1 MIVGMGIDL
10 VDIDG
15 FRARLAGSPGEALI
29 AELFLPGEIAYAKTQ
44 ARPWETYAARF
55 AAKEAA
61 FKALGAGLAQGLRWH
76 EVEVV
81 RAESGAVALELRGAA
96 RARAD
101 EKNVGG
107 CRVSLSHSR
116 AVALAVVVMQNEQEG
131 FRVSNIGSYEQRLK
145 DFDWNEARKVLDWRE
160 GELQNIGHMCSDRIC
175 ARGHAGKTALIWEG
189 FGGGEAAYTFDDVR
203 VLSNGFA
210 GMLRDQGVEPG
221 DRVCL
226 FMDKI
231 PALYI
236 SFLGVLKM
244 GGIAQPLFSAFG
256 DDSLEVRLASAETRA
271 ILTTGKHVKKVRK
284 ILDKLPALERV
295 IVVEGNPDKLKDGE
309 VFYDMEAGRSEDFA
323 CFRSGPETPSV
334 LHYTSGT
341 TGQPKGAQHVHDS
354 IWGQA
359 LTAHWVLDLRDDDIY
374 WCTADPGWVT
384 GTSYGIIGPWALG
397 VTQCVLDSGFTSAR
411 WYQFI
416 QDNRITVWY
425 SAPTAIRS
433 LMRDGKETVD
443 KYDLSS
449 LRHLC
454 SVGEPLNAEAVVWSE
469 EVFGKP
475 FLDTFWQTE
484 TGAMMITNYPGL
496 KIKPGSMG
504 KPFPG
509 ITAAVLDLETH
520 EPLTEPGKVGL
531 IAFRPGWPA
540 MFREYRNQHDVYRSK
555 FVGAAP
561 DATPDQLRTDGGL
574 WYVSG
579 DRASIDPDGYF
590 WFVGRDDDVINTGG
604 HLVGPFEVESALI
617 EHEAI
622 AEAAVV
628 GKPDEV
634 NMEVVKAF
642 VTLNPGFDFDDML
655 ELDVMNFIRKSLSPL
670 AMPQEI
676 EVMEKLPKTRS
687 GKILRRY
694 LRALEWGEEV
704 GDLSTLEDD

>member
-1 MIVGMGIDL
+1 M
-10 VDIDG
+10 
-15 FRARLAGSPGEALI
+15 
-29 AELFLPGEIAYAKTQ
+29 
-44 ARPWETYAARF
+44 
-55 AAKEAA
+55 
-61 FKALGAGLAQGLRWH
+61 
-76 EVEVV
+76 
-81 RAESGAVALELRGAA
+81 
-96 RARAD
+96 
-101 EKNVGG
+101 
-107 CRVSLSHSR
+107 
-116 AVALAVVVMQNEQEG
+116 
-131 FRVSNIGSYEQRLK
+131 SNIGSYEQRLQ
-145 DFDWNEARKVLDWRE
+145 DFDWNEAKKVLGWQE

-175 ARGHAGKTALIWEG
+175 ARGHADKTALIWEG
-189 FGGGEAAYTFDDVR
+189 FGDAKARYTFDDAR

-210 GMLRDQGVEPG
+210 KLLQDRGVEAG

-226 FMDKI
+226 FMDKV
-231 PALYI
+231 PALYF

-271 ILTTGKHVKKVRK
+271 ILTTQKHVKKVRK
-284 ILDKLPALERV
+284 ILDKLPALETI
-295 IVVEGNPDKLKDGE
+295 IVVEGNPAKLKDGE
-309 VFYDMEAGRSEDFA
+309 IFFDMEEHRVDDYR
-323 CFRSGPETPSV
+323 CYKSGPDTPSV

-341 TGQPKGAQHVHDS
+341 TGQPKGAQHAHDS
-354 IWGQA
+354 VWGQA
-359 LTAHWVLDLRDDDIY
+359 LTAHWVLDLRDDDVY

-384 GTSYGIIGPWALG
+384 GTSYGIIGPWVLG
-397 VTQCVLDSGFTSAR
+397 VTQCVLDSGFTAAR
-411 WYQFI
+411 WYKFI
-416 QDNRITVWY
+416 QDNKVTVWY

-433 LMRDGKETVD
+433 LMRDGDELVKRH
-443 KYDLSS
+443 DLSS
-449 LRHLC
+449 LRHLA
-454 SVGEPLNAEAVVWSE
+454 SVGEPLNAEAVVWGE

-484 TGAMMITNYPGL
+484 TGAMMITNYPGM
-496 KIKPGSMG
+496 KVKPGSMG

-509 ITAAVLDLETH
+509 ITAAVLDLKTNV
-520 EPLTEPGKVGL
+520 PVDEPGTVGL
-531 IAFRPGWPA
+531 IAFRPDWPA

-555 FVGAAP
+555 FVGAAD
-561 DATPDQLRTDGGL
+561 DATPDQLRGDGDL

-579 DRASIDPDGYF
+579 DRASIDADGYY

-604 HLVGPFEVESALI
+604 HLVGPFEIESALI

-642 VTLNPGFDFDDML
+642 VTLHKGFEFDDKL

-694 LRALEWGEEV
+694 LRAIEWGEEA